1 MPYPWSTLLLATE
14 HTEFDVGAER
24 VAFELA
30 RRRGVPLAAV
40 MPIVS
45 NVEYE
50 SVAPELVARMEE
62 SVHERLVALQDA
74 AAHAGVV
81 VDVHVRRGD
90 EPWREIVAEAKAR
103 GADLVICRRR
113 GKGSFF
119 RRLMVGEMVGKVA
132 TAAPCSVLMVP
143 RAAGVWARRIVA
155 GVDNTRMGPEVA
167 RAAARVAVSASLPLA
182 VVSVALHDLASER
195 AAAEA
200 VVASAVAAARAEG
213 AQVEG
218 QVVTGRAADA
228 IAALAKEAGAD
239 LLVVGRG
246 GPEAHGR
253 LHLGGN
259 AYRIVGLAGC
269 AVLVV
274 KP

>member
-1 MPYPWSTLLLATE
+1 MPYPWSRLLLATE

-24 VAFELA
+24 VALDLA
-30 RRRGVPLAAV
+30 RRRGVALAAV

-50 SVAPELVARMEE
+50 SVAPELVARVEE
-62 SVHERLVALQDA
+62 NLHARLVALRNEA
-74 AAHAGVV
+74 AQGGVAL
-81 VDVHVRRGD
+81 DVNVRRGE
-90 EPWREIVAEAKAR
+90 EPWREIVAEAKTR

-119 RRLMVGEMVGKVA
+119 RNLMVGEMVGKVA
-132 TAAPCSVLMVP
+132 TTAPCSVLMVP

-167 RAAARVAVSASLPLA
+167 RAAARVAVSASLPLTL
-182 VVSVALHDLASER
+182 VSVALHGLASER

-200 VVASAVAAARAEG
+200 VVASALAAARAEG

-218 QVVTGRAADA
+218 QVATGRAADA
-228 IAALAKEAGAD
+228 IATLAKEAGAD

-259 AYRIVGLAGC
+259 AYRIVGLASC